1 MWHFDSNT
9 VSIASIASNLML
21 VAILFHVFQQSSI
34 VWIGPS
40 PSHLIPIDVNSTN
53 CIFIRFDAF
62 LTLPT
67 IFNMLTVWKRNS
79 ILFLF
84 DVHEVALGEYMW
96 EQQRHKSTVVNNKS
110 VLLRFLLIHLSISV
124 RDQELFFSF
133 YMLCTIQ
140 MAHVQLMFS
149 LSSSR
154 VVCSFWN
161 CCFIVMVSRV
171 VLTLLIVLIF
181 EQWCDFDDDE

>member
-53 CIFIRFDAF
+53 CIFIRSDAF
-62 LTLPT
+62 LTLST

-84 DVHEVALGEYMW
+84 DVHEVALGVYMRA
-96 EQQRHKSTVVNNKS
+96 QQRHKSTVVNNKS
-110 VLLRFLLIHLSISV
+110 VSTS
-124 RDQELFFSF
+124 FSF
-133 YMLCTIQ
+133 NTFKYFSEGSGAFLFILCVVHYSNGTRTID
-140 MAHVQLMFS
+140 VFS
-149 LSSSR
+149 FF
-154 VVCSFWN
+154 VE
-161 CCFIVMVSRV
+161 CCV
-171 VLTLLIVLIF
+171 
-181 EQWCDFDDDE
+181 